1 MSTRAT
7 RLFAVALI
15 PAAALLFGAERALA
29 TADAGGDPKATAS
42 APTTDKT
49 VHTVKVVVTKD
60 GENGEPTTMV
70 FDSDDPEAGASAVFV
85 GEDGKV
91 QTFEAPVGAPGNFHW
106 ISSDSE
112 PHGYLGAFLTDL
124 TPELRTHF
132 GASAEAG
139 VMVGKVE
146 AGSPA
151 EAAGLQVG
159 DVITAVDGERV
170 ASSGDVRRR
179 IRALDD
185 GETAALEVRRD
196 GKLVN
201 LAATVVQRQVPEV
214 DASRFIWHAGDAP
227 GVYELDTEAMGDAV
241 KRLSDRVASPEFQGK
256 LIRLQGAEG
265 DLNKRLEELEAK
277 LKDLER
283 QLDETKAKKS
293 DG

>member
-1 MSTRAT
+1 MSTRTA
-7 RLFAVALI
+7 RLFALALI
-15 PAAALLFGAERALA
+15 PAAALLFGAGRALA
-29 TADAGGDPKATAS
+29 MDAGGDPKAAA
-42 APTTDKT
+42 APTADPST
-49 VHTVKVVVTKD
+49 HTVKVIVTKD
-60 GENGEPTTMV
+60 GEDGQPTTVV
-70 FDSDDPEAGASAVFV
+70 FNSDDPEADGSAFFV
-85 GEDGKV
+85 GDDGKFE
-91 QTFEAPVGAPGNFHW
+91 TFEAPAGGPGNFHW
-106 ISSDSE
+106 VTADSE

-139 VMVGKVE
+139 VMVGRVE
-146 AGSPA
+146 PGSPA

-159 DVITAVDGERV
+159 DVITAVDGERI
-170 ASSGDVRRR
+170 AASGDVRRR
-179 IRALDD
+179 IRSLDD

-201 LAATVVQRQVPEV
+201 LNATIVQRQVPEV
-214 DASRFIWHAGDAP
+214 DARRFFWHAGDAP
-227 GVYELDTEAMGDAV
+227 GVFEVDTEAMGDAV